1 LAKEKRKCPHNRKGF
16 FLSQDECSLEEVG
29 FVLVISNET
38 QAGNLDQV
46 FGMAQV
52 IPPTE

>member
-16 FLSQDECSLEEVG
+16 LSQDEWSLEEVG